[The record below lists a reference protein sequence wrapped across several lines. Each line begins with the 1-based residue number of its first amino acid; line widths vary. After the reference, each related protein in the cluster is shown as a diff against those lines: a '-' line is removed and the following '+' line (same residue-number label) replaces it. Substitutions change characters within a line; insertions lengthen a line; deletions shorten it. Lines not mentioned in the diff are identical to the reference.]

1 LPEVAIENSP
11 AQAPADGSR
20 TGATG
25 AASNPDGRPGDI
37 GLRLTREQREYVRS
51 EVIRRTVDDHKEMV
65 RRAKDLSLEVII
77 NDAVYQEQER
87 LRGAKAG
94 KEAKQQLRFWN
105 KVAHEFHQVSEAERE
120 RILEDIA
127 GMYVDE
133 IMGYFNP
140 VIHKV
145 TAKILPWG
153 LKALLSRFSP
163 SAWLKYLGTRLNLEE
178 NIVIT
183 GPIDRI
189 RELAGRATL
198 IMTPTH
204 VSNLDSIVIGLG
216 LYLKRLPPFTYGAG
230 LNLFSNPVISFFMN
244 NLGAYKVD
252 RRKKNGIYKNAL
264 KHYATLSMEMGQ
276 HNLFFPGGTRSRSGE
291 VEQKIKLGLL
301 GCGVNVYVSNLQKGK
316 PDPDLFIIPCTL
328 SCSLVLEAPSLIE
341 DYLKETGKSRYIRVR
356 SDFSRPMR
364 VLNFWRNLQSMES
377 RIHMHFGE
385 PLDLFGNRVDGDGVS
400 RDSHGRPVDRRKYV
414 ETDGKPA
421 HNPQRDQEYT
431 RELGRSILSAFHR
444 DNMAMSTHVTA
455 FAVFNL
461 MRRRH
466 PQYDLYRILRTS
478 GPDHAIPL
486 AEVLAE
492 LTNLLAR
499 LRAMEAAGGIL
510 LAGDLKTGDLKARD
524 LKTADAKEVF
534 AKAKVIFQ
542 SFHDQE
548 VLREGPRGVYTGNM
562 KLLYYYRNR
571 LDHYGLDA
579 KE

>member
-1 LPEVAIENSP
+1 LPDTVNIAPMEP
-11 AQAPADGSR
+11 DRAQGAL
-20 TGATG
+20 TGEG
-25 AASNPDGRPGDI
+25 AAAGGDALSQVRPRDI
-37 GLRLTREQREYVRS
+37 GLRLTRGQREHVRS
-51 EVIRRTVDDHKEMV
+51 EVIRRTVEDHKEMV
-65 RRAKDLSLEVII
+65 RRSKDLSLEVII

-87 LRGAKAG
+87 LRGAKSG
-94 KEAKQQLRFWN
+94 KEAKRQSRFWN
-105 KVAHEFHQVSEAERE
+105 QVAHEFHQVSEAERE
-120 RILEDIA
+120 RILESIA

-145 TAKILPWG
+145 AAKILPWG

-163 SAWLKYLGTRLNLEE
+163 AAWLKYLGTRLNLEE

-183 GPIDRI
+183 GPLDRI

-252 RRKKNGIYKNAL
+252 RRKKNGIYKTAL

-301 GCGVNVYVSNLQKGK
+301 GCGVNVYVSNLEKGK
-316 PDPDLFIIPCTL
+316 PNPDLFVVPCTL

-341 DYLKETGKSRYIRVR
+341 DHLKETGKSRYIRVR

-385 PLDLFGNRVDGDGVS
+385 PLDLFGNRVDGEGVS

-414 ETDGKPA
+414 EKDGRPGPD
-421 HNPQRDQEYT
+421 PQRDQEYT
-431 RELGRSILSAFHR
+431 RELGRSILAAFRR
-444 DNMAMSTHVTA
+444 DNMAMSTHVTCFA
-455 FAVFNL
+455 FFGL

-478 GPDHAIPL
+478 GPDHAIPPAEML
-486 AEVLAE
+486 AAIAVLLVRIRKLEAE
-492 LTNLLAR
+492 
-499 LRAMEAAGGIL
+499 GGIL
-510 LAGDLKTGDLKARD
+510 MAPDLKS
-524 LKTADAKEVF
+524 ADAAEVF
-534 AKAKVIFQ
+534 AKAKSIFA

-548 VLREGPRGVYTGNM
+548 VLREGARGVYTGNM

-571 LDHYGLDA
+571 LDHYGLD
-579 KE
+579 KQD

>member
-1 LPEVAIENSP
+1 MNWTSP
-11 AQAPADGSR
+11 IW
-20 TGATG
+20 
-25 AASNPDGRPGDI
+25 RPCLAEI

-51 EVIRRTVDDHKEMV
+51 EVIRRTVQDHLEMV
-65 RRAKDLSLEVII
+65 RGSRDLNLEVII

-87 LRGAKAG
+87 LRGGKAG
-94 KEAKQQLRFWN
+94 GEAKEQLRFWN
-105 KVAHEFHQVSEAERE
+105 RVAHEFHQVSEAERE
-120 RILEDIA
+120 RILERIA

-140 VIHKV
+140 VVHKFA
-145 TAKILPWG
+145 AKVLPWG

-163 SAWLKYLGTRLNLEE
+163 AAWLKYLGTRLNLEE
-178 NIVIT
+178 NLVIS
-183 GPIDRI
+183 GPIDQI

-252 RRKKNGIYKNAL
+252 RRKKNGIYKAAL

-301 GCGVNVYVSNLQKGK
+301 GCGVNVYVSNLEKGK
-316 PDPDLFIIPCTL
+316 PDPDLFVIPCTL
-328 SCSLVLEAPSLIE
+328 SCGLVLEAPSLIE
-341 DYLKETGKSRYIRVR
+341 DHLKETGKSRYIRVR

-364 VLNFWRNLQSMES
+364 VLKFWRNLQSMES
-377 RIHMHFGE
+377 RIHLHLGE
-385 PLDLFGNRVDGDGVS
+385 PLDLFGNRVDKDGVS
-400 RDSHGRPVDRRKYV
+400 RDAHGRPVDRTRYV
-414 ETDGKPA
+414 ETAGKPGHDA
-421 HNPQRDQEYT
+421 QRDQEYT
-431 RELGRSILSAFHR
+431 RELGRSILAAFRR
-444 DNMAMSTHVTA
+444 DNMAMSTHVAA
-455 FAVFNL
+455 FAVFGL

-466 PQYDLYRILRTS
+466 PHYDLYRILRTA
-478 GPDHAIPL
+478 GPDHALPL
-486 AEVLAE
+486 PEVHAEIAALQE
-492 LTNLLAR
+492 R
-499 LRAMEAAGGIL
+499 LKALEAAGGIL
-510 LAGDLKTGDLKARD
+510 LAPDLKAGG
-524 LKTADAKEVF
+524 AKEAL
-534 AKAKVIFQ
+534 AKAMEIFQ

-548 VLREGPRGVYTGNM
+548 VLREGPRGIYTQNM

-571 LDHYGLDA
+571 LDHYGLDRGLERGGSG
-579 KE
+579 KKD

>member
-1 LPEVAIENSP
+1 M
-11 AQAPADGSR
+11 APGV
-20 TGATG
+20 
-25 AASNPDGRPGDI
+25 
-37 GLRLTREQREYVRS
+37 GLRLSREQREHVRS
-51 EVIRRTVDDHKEMV
+51 EVIRRTVADHLEMV
-65 RRAKDLSLEVII
+65 RRAKALSLEVLI

-87 LRGAKAG
+87 LRGGKG
-94 KEAKQQLRFWN
+94 KETKEQVRFWN
-105 KVAHEFHQVSEAERE
+105 KVAHDFHQVSDAERE
-120 RILEDIA
+120 RILERIA

-140 VIHKV
+140 VIHKFA
-145 TAKILPWG
+145 AKILPWG

-163 SAWLKYLGTRLNLEE
+163 AGWLKYLGTRLNLEE
-178 NIVIT
+178 NIVIS

-301 GCGVNVYVSNLQKGK
+301 GCGVNVYVTNLQSGK
-316 PDPDLFIIPCTL
+316 PNPDLFIIPCTL

-341 DYLKETGKSRYIRVR
+341 DHLKETGKSRYIRVR
-356 SDFSRPMR
+356 GDFSRPMR
-364 VLNFWRNLQSMES
+364 VLKFWRDLQSMES

-385 PLDLFGNRVDGDGVS
+385 PIDLFGNRVDKDGIS
-400 RDSHGRPVDRRKYV
+400 RDAHGRPVDRTKYV
-414 ETDGKPA
+414 ETQGRA
-421 HNPQRDQEYT
+421 GHNAQRDQEYT
-431 RELGRSILSAFHR
+431 RELGRSILAAFHR
-444 DNMAMSTHVTA
+444 DNMAMATHAAA
-455 FAVFNL
+455 FAVFEL
-461 MRRRH
+461 MRKRH

-478 GPDHAIPL
+478 GAEHAIPVADVHAGIADL
-486 AEVLAE
+486 IV
-492 LTNLLAR
+492 R
-499 LRAMEAAGGIL
+499 LRGLEERGAIQLAPDLRIAAP
-510 LAGDLKTGDLKARD
+510 
-524 LKTADAKEVF
+524 ADVF
-534 AKAKVIFQ
+534 AKALEIFN

-548 VLREGPRGVYTGNM
+548 VLRQGTRGVYTDNM

-571 LDHYGLDA
+571 LDHYGLGA
-579 KE
+579 PEKG

>member
-1 LPEVAIENSP
+1 MPDTMGSPETAHAAAAVAE
-11 AQAPADGSR
+11 AGSFV
-20 TGATG
+20 AT
-25 AASNPDGRPGDI
+25 AAGEVSGV
-37 GLRLTREQREYVRS
+37 GLRLSREQREHVRS
-51 EVIRRTVDDHKEMV
+51 EVIRRTVADHLEMV
-65 RRAKDLSLEVII
+65 RRSKDLSLEVVI

-87 LRGAKAG
+87 LRGGKG
-94 KEAKQQLRFWN
+94 KEAKEQLRFWN
-105 KVAHEFHQVSEAERE
+105 KVAHDFHQVSESERE
-120 RILEDIA
+120 RILERIA

-140 VIHKV
+140 VIHKFA
-145 TAKILPWG
+145 AKVLPWG

-163 SAWLKYLGTRLNLEE
+163 AAWLKYLGTRLNLEE
-178 NIVIT
+178 NIVIS

-301 GCGVNVYVSNLQKGK
+301 GCGVNVYVTNLQSGK
-316 PDPDLFIIPCTL
+316 PNPDLFVIPCTL

-341 DYLKETGKSRYIRVR
+341 DHLKETGKSRYIRVR
-356 SDFSRPMR
+356 GDFSRPMR
-364 VLNFWRNLQSMES
+364 VLKFWRDLQRMES

-385 PLDLFGNRVDGDGVS
+385 PLDLFGNRVDKDGVS
-400 RDSHGRPVDRRKYV
+400 RDAHGRPVDRTKYV
-414 ETDGKPA
+414 ETQGRAD
-421 HNPQRDQEYT
+421 HNAQRDQEYT
-431 RELGRSILSAFHR
+431 RELGRSILAAFHR
-444 DNMAMSTHVTA
+444 DNMAMATHAAA
-455 FAVFNL
+455 FAFFEQ

-478 GPDHAIPL
+478 GPEHAIP
-486 AEVLAE
+486 AADVYEGIAA
-492 LTNLLAR
+492 LLAR
-499 LRAMEAAGGIL
+499 LRGLEDRGSIQ
-510 LAGDLKTGDLKARD
+510 LAPDLRATSPADVFSKA
-524 LKTADAKEVF
+524 LE
-534 AKAKVIFQ
+534 IFN

-548 VLREGPRGVYTGNM
+548 VLKLGSKGVYTDNM

-571 LDHYGLDA
+571 LDHYGLGA
-579 KE
+579 AEKQA

>member
-1 LPEVAIENSP
+1 MWRRSLPE
-11 AQAPADGSR
+11 APK
-20 TGATG
+20 
-25 AASNPDGRPGDI
+25 NV
-37 GLRLTREQREYVRS
+37 GLRLSREQRDHVRS
-51 EVIRRTVDDHKEMV
+51 EVIRRTVEDHQEMI
-65 RRAKDLSLEVII
+65 RKSKDLSLEVII

-87 LRGAKAG
+87 LRASRPR
-94 KEAKQQLRFWN
+94 KEDREQLPFWN
-105 KVAHEFHQVSEAERE
+105 QVARDFHQVSDAERE
-120 RILEDIA
+120 KILERIA

-145 TAKILPWG
+145 AAKILPWG
-153 LKALLSRFSP
+153 LKAMLSRFSP
-163 SAWLKYLGTRLNLEE
+163 AAWLKYLGSRLNLEE
-178 NIVIT
+178 NLVIS

-204 VSNLDSIVIGLG
+204 VSNLDSVAIGLG
-216 LYLKRLPPFTYGAG
+216 LYQQRLPPFTYGAG

-252 RRKKNGIYKNAL
+252 RRKKNGIYKAAL

-291 VEQKIKLGLL
+291 VEQKLKLGLL
-301 GCGVNVYVSNLQKGK
+301 GCGVNVYVSNLLAGK

-328 SCSLVLEAPSLIE
+328 SCGLVLEAPSLIE

-364 VLNFWRNLQSMES
+364 VLKFWRNLQSMDS

-385 PLDLFGNRVDGDGVS
+385 PLDLFGNRVDGEGIS
-400 RDSHGRPVDRRKYV
+400 RDAHGRPVDRRKYV
-414 ETDGKPA
+414 ETDGKPVHHA
-421 HNPQRDQEYT
+421 QRDQEYT
-431 RELGRSILSAFHR
+431 RELGRSILSAFR
-444 DNMAMSTHVTA
+444 RNNVAMSTHAAA
-455 FAVFNL
+455 FAAYSV
-461 MRRRH
+461 MRRRA
-466 PQYDLYRILRTS
+466 PLYDLYRFLRTA
-478 GPDHAIPL
+478 GPEHAVPIKDIH
-486 AEVLAE
+486 AE
-492 LTNLLAR
+492 LAGLLAR
-499 LRAMEAAGGIL
+499 LRDMEGRGEIL
-510 LAGDLKTGDLKARD
+510 LADDVKAGSE
-524 LKTADAKEVF
+524 TEVF
-534 AKAKVIFQ
+534 AKAMRHFG

-548 VLREGPRGVYTGNM
+548 VLLQGPGGIYTLNM

-571 LDHYGLDA
+571 LDHYGLERAQDK